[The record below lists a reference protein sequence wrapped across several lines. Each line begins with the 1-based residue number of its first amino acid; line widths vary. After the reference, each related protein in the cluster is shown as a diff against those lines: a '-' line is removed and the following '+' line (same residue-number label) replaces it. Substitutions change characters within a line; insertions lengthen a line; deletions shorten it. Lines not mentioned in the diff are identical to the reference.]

1 MKREEIDKEYKV
13 LVKKV
18 NEQLSNVS
26 AMMAKQKAVAEQ
38 VSPVTILAWVL
49 DSPSDIMKSQA
60 SCTPGI

>member
-18 NEQLSNVS
+18 NEQLTNVS

-38 VSPVTILAWVL
+38 VSPVTILA
-49 DSPSDIMKSQA
+49 
-60 SCTPGI
+60 